1 MTMSDDHAVT
11 VVTGAA
17 AGMGRALCTRL
28 ARRAQ
33 PTVAVDIDEERLHWV
48 DDYPTIAPCVADIAT
63 EEGNAAMVAAAH
75 ERFGRVDAA
84 VLNAGAF
91 PAAPLEKLTL
101 SDFDRLVAVNL
112 RGTFL
117 GIRAVLPS
125 LRAKGGGAIV
135 VTSSCVSLRAQPNTS
150 VYGATKAGLVNMI
163 QAFAHEIGRENIRIN
178 AICPGP
184 TLTAAATD
192 PEFRNHPYYAWQL
205 ELTAL
210 KRWADPDEL
219 AAVMEFLIS
228 PAASFITGAAIPV
241 DGGWSAGTQTPP
253 NVR

>member
-1 MTMSDDHAVT
+1 VNDQQPVT

-28 ARRAQ
+28 AKREQ

-63 EEGNAAMVAAAH
+63 EEGNTAMVAVAE
-75 ERFGRVDAA
+75 ERFGGVDAA

-91 PAAPLEKLTL
+91 PAGPLEKLGL
-101 SDFDRLVAVNL
+101 PDFDRLVDVNL

-150 VYGATKAGLVNMI
+150 VYGATKAGLINMI
-163 QAFAHEIGRENIRIN
+163 QAFAHEIGHENIRIN

-184 TLTAAATD
+184 TLTAAATAPD
-192 PEFRNHPYYAWQL
+192 FDQHPYYSWQL
-205 ELTAL
+205 QLTAL

-219 AAVMEFLIS
+219 ASVMEFLIS
-228 PAASFITGAAIPV
+228 PGASFITGAAIPV
-241 DGGWSAGTQTPP
+241 DGGWSAATGTPP

>member
-48 DDYPTIAPCVADIAT
+48 DDYATIAACVADIAT
-63 EEGNAAMVAAAH
+63 EEGNAAMVGVAH
-75 ERFGRVDAA
+75 ERFGGVDAA

-91 PAAPLEKLTL
+91 PAAPLEKLAL

-112 RGTFL
+112 RGAFL

-163 QAFAHEIGRENIRIN
+163 QAFAHEIGHENIRIN

-184 TLTAAATD
+184 TLTAAAAD
-192 PEFRNHPYYAWQL
+192 PEFHNHPYYAWQL

>member
-1 MTMSDDHAVT
+1 MSETQSVT

-28 ARRAQ
+28 ANRAQ
-33 PTVAVDIDEERLHWV
+33 PTVAVDIDEDRLHWV
-48 DDYPTIAPCVADIAT
+48 DDHPTIAPCVADIST
-63 EEGNAAMVAAAH
+63 EEGNAAMVEVAAA
-75 ERFGRVDAA
+75 RFGRVDSA

-91 PAAPLEKLTL
+91 PAAPLEKLAL
-101 SDFDRLVAVNL
+101 PDFDRLVSVNL
-112 RGTFL
+112 RGVFL

-125 LRAKGGGAIV
+125 LRAGGGGAIV

-150 VYGATKAGLVNMI
+150 VYGATKAGLINMI
-163 QAFAHEIGRENIRIN
+163 QAFAHEVGHENIRVN
-178 AICPGP
+178 AVCPGP

-192 PEFRNHPYYAWQL
+192 PEFRNHPYYDWQL
-205 ELTAL
+205 QLTAL

-241 DGGWSAGTQTPP
+241 DGGWSAGTRSPP